1 MQNNC
6 KNLDRI
12 LELLTCKNW
21 AMSPDPKLQ
30 CTQSKQQETEIFK
43 WCYLQQSQKP
53 SETRNKPS
61 KIYTRAP
68 TKKLTLLGEIK
79 RPKCR
84 NVWNSWIG
92 RPNTLKILI
101 LVQLIYK
108 INAIL
113 AKIPQD
119 FFFSNTILIFIWK
132 LKEATRGR
140 GRRPNLKD
148 LHDSKGDLFESHSN
162 PSTVIGAKI

>member
-1 MQNNC
+1 M
-6 KNLDRI
+6 
-12 LELLTCKNW
+12 
-21 AMSPDPKLQ
+21 
-30 CTQSKQQETEIFK
+30 
-43 WCYLQQSQKP
+43 
-53 SETRNKPS
+53 
-61 KIYTRAP
+61 
-68 TKKLTLLGEIK
+68 GEIK

-132 LKEATRGR
+132 LKETTRGR
-140 GRRPNLKD
+140 GRRQNLKD

-162 PSTVIGAKI
+162 PSTLLVPKFKKKRNRESENRPTHLRTPDWWPRKDEKAAGNNNCVITHGKLTIGPRVTAMEVDSKLTHPGIEISGGF